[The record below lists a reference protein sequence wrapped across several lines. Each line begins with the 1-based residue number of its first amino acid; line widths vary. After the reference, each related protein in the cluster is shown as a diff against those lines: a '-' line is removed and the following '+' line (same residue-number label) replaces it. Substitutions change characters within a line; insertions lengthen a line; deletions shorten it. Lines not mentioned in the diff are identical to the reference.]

1 MGQVLRAVP
10 SPPQGEA
17 SYQLRGMIGGSGSS
31 CWSSGPPRSRER
43 GHAFGS
49 GEDLNL
55 IISSVTRACKASDEM
70 HISSGQGL
78 KVLWW
83 AWREGGREGWR
94 YGFLSGLGQLLQ
106 EAEIH
111 REATYYYRLMQQ
123 QENSLFDN
131 LLGIN
136 LFSQRHCYMIIIF
149 VEILLNFLV
158 YSLPFLHKYV
168 FVKSKPNLYFD
179 NSCLSSIFTF
189 LCKTKMKL

>member
-1 MGQVLRAVP
+1 MVKGEWSGVIVCVRVP
-10 SPPQGEA
+10 VSIVKMISTPLLL
-17 SYQLRGMIGGSGSS
+17 QLQESLWPLMRLYS
-31 CWSSGPPRSRER
+31 
-43 GHAFGS
+43 A
-49 GEDLNL
+49 
-55 IISSVTRACKASDEM
+55 
-70 HISSGQGL
+70 GQGL

-94 YGFLSGLGQLLQ
+94 NGFLSGLGQLLQ

-158 YSLPFLHKYV
+158 YSSPFLHKYV

>member
-10 SPPQGEA
+10 APPQREA
-17 SYQLRGMIGGSGSS
+17 SYQLRGVIGGSGSS

-83 AWREGGREGWR
+83 AWIGGGRENGR
-94 YGFLSGLGQLLQ
+94 GFFLVSVICCKKLKSTEKQL
-106 EAEIH
+106 IID
-111 REATYYYRLMQQ
+111 LMQ

-131 LLGIN
+131 NLLGIN
-136 LFSQRHCYMIIIF
+136 
-149 VEILLNFLV
+149 
-158 YSLPFLHKYV
+158 
-168 FVKSKPNLYFD
+168 
-179 NSCLSSIFTF
+179 
-189 LCKTKMKL
+189 

>member
-1 MGQVLRAVP
+1 MVKGVV
-10 SPPQGEA
+10 
-17 SYQLRGMIGGSGSS
+17 RGHRV
-31 CWSSGPPRSRER
+31 CSGP
-43 GHAFGS
+43 GKHC
-49 GEDLNL
+49 EDDINT
-55 IISSVTRACKASDEM
+55 ITSSVTRELMAADE
-70 HISSGQGL
+70 IVFCRSRSQGF
-78 KVLWW
+78 VVGV
-83 AWREGGREGWR
+83 EGGREGWR
-94 YGFLSGLGQLLQ
+94 NGFLSGLGQLLQ

-158 YSLPFLHKYV
+158 YSSPFLHKYV